1 MAKKPEPET
10 PPEAVYDVTLE
21 QWPCDE
27 PGEPGRSIFNIKATF
42 TKRRGETE
50 IPFMEPI
57 PLGYRRQ
64 KPEGIA
70 KIQEILGRNL
80 LAAKKAGV
88 PMSWLGLAAA
98 RGWNRPVTLY
108 DLTYDQLIVMQK
120 LVGRMVMELI
130 GLGEDRA
137 KEKGI
142 PMPLTEALR

>member
-1 MAKKPEPET
+1 MAKATE

-21 QWPCDE
+21 QWSCPE
-27 PGEPGRSIFNIKATF
+27 PGEPGRFVFTVKATF
-42 TKRRGETE
+42 VKRAGETE

-57 PLGYRRQ
+57 SFGYRRQ

-88 PMSWLGLAAA
+88 PRMSWLTLLAAK
-98 RGWNRPVTLY
+98 GWNRPVCL
-108 DLTYDQLIVMQK
+108 DGLTYDEFIVLEK
-120 LVGRMVMELI
+120 VIARMVSELI
-130 GLGEDRA
+130 GLGVERA

-142 PMPLTEALR
+142 KIPKAEAMK